1 MIIRF
6 SGLTIK
12 KPPLRRFFYNGADT
26 RTRTADPLI
35 TNQLLYQLSYVGIT
49 GSVYILKFLGCQY
62 EKLILMVIMKIKNQG
77 LNYYHIK
84 VKRRSHMKKMK
95 YFLGLVLAGAV
106 SSQALAQEAVTQA
119 LPQPNIFGGI
129 AVMEALNNRHS
140 GKSFGLNTLDNQTL
154 SEILWAAW
162 GVNRDDGKR
171 TVPTAMNRQDM
182 QVYVIQSDGAWL
194 YNAPDNN
201 LQQVTNKDLRGYL
214 QTQDYTDNAPLFL
227 LYTTTGDPADMNT
240 AMQAGS
246 MYQNVA
252 LYCAAR
258 GLNNVV
264 RGYYQKEDL
273 AAALGIDA
281 DTVIISQ
288 VVGYPI

>member
-1 MIIRF
+1 M
-6 SGLTIK
+6 
-12 KPPLRRFFYNGADT
+12 
-26 RTRTADPLI
+26 
-35 TNQLLYQLSYVGIT
+35 
-49 GSVYILKFLGCQY
+49 
-62 EKLILMVIMKIKNQG
+62 
-77 LNYYHIK
+77 
-84 VKRRSHMKKMK
+84 
-95 YFLGLVLAGAV
+95 
-106 SSQALAQEAVTQA
+106 
-119 LPQPNIFGGI
+119 
-129 AVMEALNNRHS
+129 
-140 GKSFGLNTLDNQTL
+140 
-154 SEILWAAW
+154 
-162 GVNRDDGKR
+162 
-171 TVPTAMNRQDM
+171 
-182 QVYVIQSDGAWL
+182 
-194 YNAPDNN
+194 
-201 LQQVTNKDLRGYL
+201 TNKDLRGYL

>member
-1 MIIRF
+1 
-6 SGLTIK
+6 
-12 KPPLRRFFYNGADT
+12 
-26 RTRTADPLI
+26 
-35 TNQLLYQLSYVGIT
+35 
-49 GSVYILKFLGCQY
+49 
-62 EKLILMVIMKIKNQG
+62 MVIMKIKNQG

-288 VVGYPI
+288 VVGYPS